1 MKKRRTTKRVIALTM
16 AALLAVCSFID
27 TGTGYVYADETEYQ
41 VEETGN
47 DVLETDPVIL
57 DEPETEEENE
67 TTEDEATE
75 EQVSTEESADTTA
88 ENPDAATEEKAEP
101 QWSGRFVYVDETQDT
116 PELHADTAGLE
127 NVDGE
132 LNADGTIDNAI
143 HANAVHFTNGT
154 TLTTVP
160 VYNPDGSTA
169 GSGPAVM
176 WAKFNVNGTERALSL
191 FCIDHGA
198 PANSEDIFG
207 AITEDDYKRLNK
219 EQKVAISYA
228 LGSSHAMKQ
237 APNAGSGFNEN
248 IDFDQ
253 WQVYYATQLMIWYY
267 INDKKGIGSANQ
279 GITWDQVVA
288 TCNHGYGSL
297 TQCELIKAEV
307 DSYYQVPSFAI
318 NKASVGHIATPSHQ
332 LKYTGG
338 KYQITL
344 TNTNTAC
351 NLTNYFGAVGTSTTA
366 TLGGTPVT
374 YTRISENQ
382 IKVSADRMIKNSTK
396 SAPVSA
402 DRSFMPPMGSLNYIV
417 NQTSS
422 SSGNKKQDFIY
433 CISSELRDPIGMVF
447 DVYTEDTGVI
457 RVHKEAVTAMN
468 EPYSMK
474 GATYGVFKT
483 KADAQANQNPVN
495 YIVINKQDSKG
506 RWYGDTANPVPFGTY
521 YVKET
526 ETPHDDNG
534 TIGEWKLDTTV
545 YTVKVEKACDTT
557 LNIGTTTDIT
567 SKEQNYT
574 AQIHVVKQS
583 ALPGVNND
591 QSTMQG
597 AVYGVFKTKS
607 AAENAKT
614 NYASSDAAKSG
625 AKADGAVAVAV
636 IKKYGS
642 GVYGNANG
650 LQLGTYYVKEI
661 YAPSGWTLD
670 ETIHKVDATGR
681 NNSTY
686 VTSKTV
692 TSTETPE
699 HGLIYVGKTR
709 KANPFDN
716 YGGSHDI
723 GGTTSTMA
731 GAEYGVFKT
740 KADAQA
746 AQIKTYDETSAY
758 ADKRVT
764 TITIANGTGTAEIGG
779 PDLSKFTAVGV
790 SGELPKGTYYVVETK
805 APEGWL
811 RDRTIYQKTTSTKF
825 TDRNGVYYTVVGS
838 EEVEQSGAIEVYKTD
853 ATGTTR
859 IADATLKGAK
869 YGLYAFNGS
878 QVHSKI
884 PGVQIVTDATGY
896 GYVEGVPAG
905 TYYVKEEVPAPGYT
919 LDPNEYEVEVTPDM
933 VAGVAP
939 APKVESKETPILTDY
954 EISKITVE
962 DESGATDPTPLAG
975 CTFALYLKSEL
986 DANKLTYENGK
997 LALTLNYDEDGNV
1010 ITDGTVLDGVAPYY
1024 TADTDETGK
1033 AVFKDCYKGDYIVVE
1048 TKVGRREDGI
1058 RYQAIDPYEISL
1070 PIADGNG
1077 YKTKETVTLTDELI
1091 GSNIR
1096 ILKTDTKTGEKIT
1109 GTATFKLYNL
1119 DRNEYVKMS
1128 VNGALTDSFTT
1139 DKDGYITFDN
1149 RLPYGHYRLEEVE
1162 ASNWYGLANL
1172 EINVADGY
1180 VEYRELGDDNKPAG
1194 PWTKCGTVEEN
1205 GVTFNIVRAGDKPH
1219 HVTVEK
1225 VDENGNRLAGAT
1237 LAIVNADKESKAPKK
1252 NADGSY
1258 DILQIAKMEGDL
1270 PVLKDDGTFE
1280 MVDAKWKS
1288 ENELKVW
1295 GYVPEG
1301 DYYLVEI
1308 EAPKGYETADPIAF
1322 SVSNKVKTIKINGK
1336 LTKVDERDQ
1345 TITMVDRKLDVR
1357 ISKRD
1362 ITNDKELPGAELKV
1376 TDKDGKVID
1385 QWTST
1390 DEEHI
1395 IKNIVPG
1402 KYTLTEVVAP
1412 KNYAVA
1418 NSIEFEV
1425 KNTHE
1430 VQRVIM
1436 KDELIGRV
1444 RVAKTGPFLTG
1455 VDCFET
1461 EVGDVYRLRFEQKPF
1476 AGITFAIF
1484 NAETDEAVCT
1494 FTTGTDEVT
1503 YSPYLNIG
1511 QGQTYYMME
1520 TAAPAGV
1527 VMSKEKYPCKIVYNE
1542 ESGEYQ
1548 TDIIKIE
1555 NKVQSADINVYK
1567 RGELI
1572 IPNTK
1577 DKFGIEQKG
1586 IPNVYFAVYTAESIK
1601 DYTGKEIVKP
1611 DTLVGVGK
1619 TDDEGKASIKE
1630 ALVAGKYYWKEIKAD
1645 EGYILDD
1652 TRFDFEIK
1660 YTDNSTEDF
1669 VTFMTNAN
1677 NPLLNK
1683 YYTAKV
1689 TLNKKGDDGS
1699 VLEGVVF
1706 DLYRTTNGK
1715 DQKIGQYTTD
1725 KNGQII
1731 IENLP
1736 YGQYYFRET
1745 KGLAGY
1751 LFDTEIR
1758 YSFEVKAKENQEI
1771 ELTVT
1776 NERAKH
1782 PKTGDVTPVTK
1793 AMMLLLVAMG
1803 GCGTLGIMTLEDKRR
1818 KAAVAKKQD
1827 KEQ

>member
-1 MKKRRTTKRVIALTM
+1 MKKRRATKRIIALTM
-16 AALLAVCSFID
+16 AVLLAVCSFID
-27 TGTGYVYADETEYQ
+27 TGTGYVYADENEYQ

-47 DVLETDPVIL
+47 DVLEADPGIL
-57 DEPETEEENE
+57 GEPETEEEIQD
-67 TTEDEATE
+67 TTENPEEDTSTE
-75 EQVSTEESADTTA
+75 VSTEESTT
-88 ENPDAATEEKAEP
+88 EVPTETATEEIK
-101 QWSGRFVYVDETQDT
+101 WSGRFVYMGEEE
-116 PELHADTAGLE
+116 PEELSANGAGLE
-127 NVDGE
+127 SVDGE
-132 LNADGTIDNAI
+132 LNADGTIDWKIYALQVN
-143 HANAVHFTNGT
+143 FTNHAPL
-154 TLTTVP
+154 TLVP
-160 VYNPDGSTA
+160 VLNPDGSVVDK
-169 GSGPAVM
+169 GPAVM
-176 WAKFNVNGTERALSL
+176 YAKLMVGDTERALSL
-191 FCIDHGA
+191 FCINHGA
-198 PANSEDIFG
+198 PASTGDLFTLSDENAYAE
-207 AITEDDYKRLNK
+207 LNRD
-219 EQKVAISYA
+219 QKVAISYV
-228 LGSSHAMKQ
+228 LGCDAAMKQ
-237 APNAGSGFNEN
+237 APNSGSGFNEN
-248 IDFDQ
+248 IDFNE
-253 WQVYYATQLMIWYY
+253 WQKYYSTQLMIWYY
-267 INDKKGIGSANQ
+267 INEFRVGNTGNK

-288 TCNHGYGSL
+288 TCAGGYGDQG
-297 TQCELIKAEV
+297 TCNAIKAQV
-307 DSYYQVPSFAI
+307 DSYYQIPSFAI
-318 NKASVGHIATPSHQ
+318 NKRAIGHTTTPSYK

-344 TNTNTAC
+344 TNTNAAC
-351 NLTNYFGAVGTSTTA
+351 NLTYFFGAVGNATTA
-366 TLGGTPVT
+366 TVGNTTVT

-382 IKVSADRMIKNSTK
+382 IKVTSDKMIPNSSK
-396 SAPVSA
+396 SSPVSA
-402 DRSFMPPMGSLNYIV
+402 ERSFKPQMGNLTYLV
-417 NQTSS
+417 NMADHDLT
-422 SSGNKKQDFIY
+422 NPQDFIE
-433 CISSELRDPIGMVF
+433 CIDARQGDPVGMVF
-447 DVYTEDTGVI
+447 DVYTEDTGTI
-457 RVHKEAVTAMN
+457 RVYKEAVTAMTTM
-468 EPYSMK
+468 YSMK

-495 YIVINKQDSKG
+495 YIVINKQDSKK

-526 ETPHDDNG
+526 ETPHDDSG
-534 TIGEWKLDTTV
+534 ATGHWKLDDTI
-545 YTVKVEKACDTT
+545 YTVKVSAKGDPSI
-557 LNIGTTTDIT
+557 NVGKTTDIT

-583 ALPGVNND
+583 ALPSVNND

-597 AVYGVFKTKS
+597 AVYGVFKTQS
-607 AAENAKT
+607 AAQNAKT
-614 NYASSDAAKSG
+614 NYTSTDAAKTG
-625 AKADGAVAVAV
+625 AKADGAEATAV
-636 IKKYGS
+636 IKKYSS

-650 LQLGTYYVKEI
+650 LPLGVYYVKEI

-699 HGLIYVGKTR
+699 YGLIYVGKTR

-758 ADKRVT
+758 TDKRVT
-764 TITIANGTGTAEIGG
+764 TITIANGTGTTEIGG

-884 PGVQIVTDATGY
+884 PGVQIVTDETGY

-933 VAGVAP
+933 VAGVTP
-939 APKVESKETPILTDY
+939 VPKVESKETPILTDY

-997 LALTLNYDEDGNV
+997 LALTFNYDEDGNV

-1058 RYQAIDPYEISL
+1058 RYRAIDPYEISL

-1096 ILKTDTKTGEKIT
+1096 ILKLDTKTGTKIT

-1119 DRNEYVKMS
+1119 DKKEYVKMS
-1128 VNGALTDSFTT
+1128 VNGTLTDTFTT
-1139 DKDGYITFDN
+1139 DADGYITFDN
-1149 RLPYGHYRLEEVE
+1149 RLAYGHYRLEEVE

-1180 VEYRELGDDNKPAG
+1180 VEYRELDDDNKPAG

-1205 GVTFNIVRAGDKPH
+1205 GVTFNIVRAGDTPH

-1225 VDENGNRLAGAT
+1225 VDEKGNRLVGAT
-1237 LAIVNADKESKAPKK
+1237 LAIVYADTANQVPKK
-1252 NADGSY
+1252 KADGSY
-1258 DILQIAKMEGDL
+1258 DILQIAKMDGDQ

-1308 EAPKGYETADPIAF
+1308 EAPKGYETAEPIAF

-1430 VQRVIM
+1430 VQRVVM

-1476 AGITFAIF
+1476 AGITFTIF

-1567 RGELI
+1567 QGELI

-1586 IPNVYFAVYTAESIK
+1586 IPNVYFGVYTAESIK

-1619 TDDEGKASIKE
+1619 TDDEGKASIRE

-1645 EGYILDD
+1645 EGYVLDD
-1652 TRFDFEIK
+1652 TKFDFEIK

-1706 DLYRTTNGK
+1706 DLYRTTDGK

-1736 YGQYYFRET
+1736 YGQYYFREV

-1827 KEQ
+1827 DEQ